1 MSTKG
6 PQNVKTSSRFA
17 LLFGFGSLIGIIAL
31 SGTDALRVFRQFQQ
45 QDEQI
50 RRQFLLR
57 NRLLN
62 DIRSEVYL
70 SGTYVRDYLLDPDPG
85 HATGFGRSLADVRTQ
100 MHSDLES
107 YAAHLEPLETRDY
120 GQLKGELTRY
130 WATIDPVLQWN
141 PDKRRS
147 SGYPFLRD
155 EVFPRR
161 AATLEIAGK
170 ISSLNEQQLNSG
182 NQRTAELLRRFEAR
196 LALTL
201 FGALVLG
208 LGMAAFATWRT
219 LQLEGRAHT
228 RLVEAAE
235 ARAQLTQ
242 LSARLVAVQ
251 EEERKSLSRELHD
264 EVGQS
269 LSAVLIETR
278 TLLAGVG
285 RWSED
290 KTRQHVETIK
300 TLAES
305 AVRVV
310 RNMSLLLRPSML
322 DDLGLIPA
330 LKWQAR
336 EVAKRTGVDV
346 TVDAEIQTDQLPEE
360 YKTCVYRIVQE
371 ALHNCSRHAQAS
383 AIRVQVQQKPEALLL
398 SVQDDGR
405 GFDVQHSKG
414 IGLLGIEE
422 RAIQLGGVLQV
433 HSAPGAGTVLTV
445 ELPFHAPTPYDKEP
459 A

>member
-1 MSTKG
+1 
-6 PQNVKTSSRFA
+6 
-17 LLFGFGSLIGIIAL
+17 
-31 SGTDALRVFRQFQQ
+31 
-45 QDEQI
+45 
-50 RRQFLLR
+50 
-57 NRLLN
+57 
-62 DIRSEVYL
+62 
-70 SGTYVRDYLLDPDPG
+70 
-85 HATGFGRSLADVRTQ
+85 
-100 MHSDLES
+100 
-107 YAAHLEPLETRDY
+107 
-120 GQLKGELTRY
+120 
-130 WATIDPVLQWN
+130 
-141 PDKRRS
+141 
-147 SGYPFLRD
+147 
-155 EVFPRR
+155 
-161 AATLEIAGK
+161 
-170 ISSLNEQQLNSG
+170 
-182 NQRTAELLRRFEAR
+182 
-196 LALTL
+196 
-201 FGALVLG
+201 
-208 LGMAAFATWRT
+208 
-219 LQLEGRAHT
+219 
-228 RLVEAAE
+228 
-235 ARAQLTQ
+235 
-242 LSARLVAVQ
+242 
-251 EEERKSLSRELHD
+251 
-264 EVGQS
+264 
-269 LSAVLIETR
+269 
-278 TLLAGVG
+278 
-285 RWSED
+285 
-290 KTRQHVETIK
+290 VETIK

-422 RAIQLGGVLQV
+422 RAIQLGGVLHV